1 MGNIL
6 SISVSCDKF
15 FSDCQDCFVGRS
27 AYVHELKDN
36 LVALQ
41 SAAERLAEV
50 KSDVLMKVMVAEQQ
64 KMKRLNQVQGWLSR
78 VGDVEIEVAD
88 LIRDSSHQIEK
99 LCLGGYCSR
108 NLKSSYKFGKKVAQ
122 KLEVVSTLKNEGVFP
137 SVAERVLL
145 PEEDTIYEPITGER
159 ILPEIVVDERPC
171 EPTVGLESTFDMVWR
186 CIGDK
191 ELGVIGLYGMG
202 GVGKTTLLTQINNK
216 FLDARNDF
224 DIVIWVVVSKDLQL
238 EKIQEN
244 IGKKIGL
251 SDESWK
257 SKSLEEKAQDIFKIL
272 RKKKFVLLLD
282 DIWERVDLVK
292 VGVPH
297 LNPNIKSKVVFTTRF
312 IEVCGHMEAHSKLKV
327 ECLPDEEAWKL
338 FQKKVGADALDSHP
352 DIPELAKIAAKEC
365 GGLPLALITIGR
377 AMACKKTPG
386 EWKYAIKVL
395 SRSAFE
401 FPGMGKEV
409 YPLLKFSY
417 DSLPSETVRS
427 CLLYCSLFPED
438 YSIPKKHLIDCWIGE
453 GFLNDDDGDGTQNQG
468 HHLIGVLL
476 HACLLEEEDDDFV
489 KMHDVIRDMTLWIAC
504 EIEKEK
510 ENYLVHAGA
519 GLTEAPEIFKW
530 IGIRRISLMEN
541 QINSLSIS
549 GIATFPHLLT
559 LFLNRNDLSS
569 ITSGFWEYMSSLRVL
584 NLSTNDSLRE
594 LPAEISKLVS
604 LQYLDISETAIK
616 ELPKEFKALVNIK
629 CLNLENTYYL
639 HTVPRRLISNFP
651 MLNVLRMFNC
661 GFLCQGKESVLF
673 GGSEYLVD
681 ELLVLKHLNALS
693 ITLKSS
699 QAFEKFLSSYKL
711 QSATQS
717 LCLQY
722 FDNST
727 SLNVSSLAGM
737 KSLDALSIWNCKHL
751 EELKIGSAGEVEKIL
766 EIHAFHNL
774 VSVHIDCCLKLR
786 DLTWL
791 IFAPNVKKIVIS
803 SCYEMEEIISAG
815 KLGEVPEMVRNQKPF
830 ARLQFLKL
838 HHLHNLKSIYWSALA
853 FQHLK
858 EMVVYECPMLKKL
871 PLDSNSAK
879 DRRIVVEGEKG
890 WWKNLQWE
898 DQATQ
903 NAFHLSFRSS

>member
-1 MGNIL
+1 
-6 SISVSCDKF
+6 
-15 FSDCQDCFVGRS
+15 
-27 AYVHELKDN
+27 
-36 LVALQ
+36 
-41 SAAERLAEV
+41 
-50 KSDVLMKVMVAEQQ
+50 
-64 KMKRLNQVQGWLSR
+64 
-78 VGDVEIEVAD
+78 
-88 LIRDSSHQIEK
+88 
-99 LCLGGYCSR
+99 
-108 NLKSSYKFGKKVAQ
+108 
-122 KLEVVSTLKNEGVFP
+122 
-137 SVAERVLL
+137 
-145 PEEDTIYEPITGER
+145 
-159 ILPEIVVDERPC
+159 
-171 EPTVGLESTFDMVWR
+171 
-186 CIGDK
+186 
-191 ELGVIGLYGMG
+191 
-202 GVGKTTLLTQINNK
+202 
-216 FLDARNDF
+216 
-224 DIVIWVVVSKDLQL
+224 
-238 EKIQEN
+238 
-244 IGKKIGL
+244 
-251 SDESWK
+251 
-257 SKSLEEKAQDIFKIL
+257 
-272 RKKKFVLLLD
+272 
-282 DIWERVDLVK
+282 
-292 VGVPH
+292 
-297 LNPNIKSKVVFTTRF
+297 
-312 IEVCGHMEAHSKLKV
+312 MEAHKKLKV

-338 FQKKVGADALDSHP
+338 FQNKVGADSLDSHP
-352 DIPELAKIAAKEC
+352 DIPELAKIAAKDC
-365 GGLPLALITIGR
+365 G
-377 AMACKKTPG
+377 
-386 EWKYAIKVL
+386 
-395 SRSAFE
+395 
-401 FPGMGKEV
+401 GMGKEV
-409 YPLLKFSY
+409 YPLLKLSY
-417 DSLPSETVRS
+417 DSFPSKTVRS

-438 YSIPKKHLIDCWIGE
+438 YSIPMKHLIDCWIGE
-453 GFLNDDDGDGTQNQG
+453 GFLNDDDGGGTQNQG

-476 HACLLEEEDDDFV
+476 HACLLEDDDDFV
-489 KMHDVIRDMTLWIAC
+489 NMHGVIRDMTLWIAC
-504 EIEKEK
+504 DIEKEK
-510 ENYLVHAGA
+510 ENYLVHAGT

-559 LFLNRNDLSS
+559 LFLNRNDLSL
-569 ITSGFWEYMSSLRVL
+569 ITSGIFEYMSSLRVL

-673 GGSEYLVD
+673 GGSEYLVE
-681 ELLVLKHLNALS
+681 ELLGLKHLNALS

-699 QAFEKFLSSYKL
+699 QALAKFLS
-711 QSATQS
+711 
-717 LCLQY
+717 
-722 FDNST
+722 
-727 SLNVSSLAGM
+727 M
-737 KSLDALSIWNCKHL
+737 KSFDALSIWNCKHL

-766 EIHAFHNL
+766 EIHAFHIL

-830 ARLQFLKL
+830 AKLQFLKL
-838 HHLHNLKSIYWSALA
+838 HHLHNLTSIYWSALA